1 MNNNDLNMNL
11 PEQRPENQNDTAIW
25 ERFLKGDKLAFEELM
40 KTHFTALFHYGT
52 KFSKEQE
59 FIKDCIQDL
68 FLQLW
73 ESRQNLAP
81 VVVVKSYLMASLRRR
96 IHRATL
102 PIHFSEVL
110 MESKDIF
117 EIEFSI
123 EEKFIQNE
131 STLALTLKIKY
142 AIEMLPKRQKEVIYL
157 KFFQELEREQ
167 IAKIMDIAP
176 QTVSNLLQMAV
187 KQLKK
192 RWITD
197 LISSLTLV
205 LMN

>member
-1 MNNNDLNMNL
+1 MNL
-11 PEQRPENQNDTAIW
+11 SKQSPENHIDNIIW
-25 ERFLKGDKLAFEELM
+25 ERLLKGNKMAFEELM

-52 KFSKEQE
+52 KFSKDKE

-68 FLQLW
+68 FLQVW
-73 ESRQNLAP
+73 ESRQNLSDD
-81 VVVVKSYLMASLRRR
+81 VMVKPYLMASLRRR

-102 PIHFSEVL
+102 PIHFSEV
-110 MESKDIF
+110 ESKDLF
-117 EIEFSI
+117 DIEFSI

-131 STLALTLKIKY
+131 STLVLTQKIKL
-142 AIEMLPKRQKEVIYL
+142 ALEMLPKRQKEVIYL

-192 RWITD
+192 HWITE
-197 LISSLTLV
+197 LV
-205 LMN
+205 S

>member
-1 MNNNDLNMNL
+1 MNL
-11 PEQRPENQNDTAIW
+11 AEQRPENQIDTVIW
-25 ERFLKGDKLAFEELM
+25 ERFLEGDKMAFEELL
-40 KTHFTALFHYGT
+40 KTHFKALFHYGT
-52 KFSKEQE
+52 KFSKDQE

-73 ESRQNLAP
+73 ESRQNLSSN
-81 VVVVKSYLMASLRRR
+81 VVVKPYLMASLRRR

-102 PIHFSEVL
+102 PIHFSDVL
-110 MESKDIF
+110 LESKNIF

-123 EEKFIQNE
+123 EEQLIQHE
-131 STLALTLKIKY
+131 TTVVLTQKIKH
-142 AIEMLPKRQKEVIYL
+142 ALEVLPKRQKEVIYL
-157 KFFQELEREQ
+157 KFFQELDREQ

-192 RWITD
+192 SWIAEIYSF
-197 LISSLTLV
+197 LFLWVSF
-205 LMN
+205 

>member
-1 MNNNDLNMNL
+1 MNL
-11 PEQRPENQNDTAIW
+11 SEQRPENQIDTIIW
-25 ERFLKGDKLAFEELM
+25 EKFLKGNKAAFEELM
-40 KTHFTALFHYGT
+40 KTYFTTLFHYGT
-52 KFSKEQE
+52 KFSKDKE

-73 ESRQNLAP
+73 ESRQNLSNG
-81 VVVVKSYLMASLRRR
+81 VKVKPYLMASLRRR
-96 IHRATL
+96 IHRAML
-102 PIHFSEVL
+102 PIHFSDVL
-110 MESKDIF
+110 MESKDTF

-131 STLALTLKIKY
+131 STLVLTQKINQAL
-142 AIEMLPKRQKEVIYL
+142 EMLPKRQREVIYL
-157 KFFQELEREQ
+157 KFFQELERDQ

-192 RWITD
+192 RWITE
-197 LISSLTLV
+197 LIYSLTLI
-205 LMN
+205 LIS

>member
-1 MNNNDLNMNL
+1 MNL
-11 PEQRPENQNDTAIW
+11 SQQHPENHIDNIIW
-25 ERFLKGDKLAFEELM
+25 DRFLKGDKIAFEELM

-52 KFSKEQE
+52 KFSKDKE

-73 ESRQNLAP
+73 ESRQNLSND
-81 VVVVKSYLMASLRRR
+81 VRVKPYLMASLRRR

-102 PIHFSEVL
+102 PIHFSDAL
-110 MESKDIF
+110 TDSKDIF

-123 EEKFIQNE
+123 EEKFIQDE
-131 STLALTLKIKY
+131 STLVLTQKIKY
-142 AIEMLPKRQKEVIYL
+142 VLERLPKRQKEVIYL

-167 IAKIMDIAP
+167 IAKIMDVAP

-192 RWITD
+192 RWVTE
-197 LISSLTLV
+197 LISLLIIF
-205 LMN
+205 LIN

>member
-1 MNNNDLNMNL
+1 
-11 PEQRPENQNDTAIW
+11 
-25 ERFLKGDKLAFEELM
+25 
-40 KTHFTALFHYGT
+40 
-52 KFSKEQE
+52 
-59 FIKDCIQDL
+59 
-68 FLQLW
+68 
-73 ESRQNLAP
+73 
-81 VVVVKSYLMASLRRR
+81 
-96 IHRATL
+96 
-102 PIHFSEVL
+102 

>member
-1 MNNNDLNMNL
+1 MNL
-11 PEQRPENQNDTAIW
+11 SEQRPENHIDDIIW
-25 ERFLKGDKLAFEELM
+25 DRFLRGDKIAFEELM
-40 KTHFTALFHYGT
+40 KTYFTALFHYGT
-52 KFSKEQE
+52 KFSKDKE

-73 ESRQNLAP
+73 ESRQNLSDN
-81 VVVVKSYLMASLRRR
+81 VMVKSYLMASLRRR

-102 PIHFSEVL
+102 PIHFSDAL
-110 MESKDIF
+110 TESKNIF

-123 EEKFIQNE
+123 EEKFIQQE
-131 STLALTLKIKY
+131 STLVLTQKIKH
-142 AIEMLPKRQKEVIYL
+142 ALEMLPKRQKEVIYL

-167 IAKIMDIAP
+167 IAKIMDVAP

-192 RWITD
+192 RWIAE
-197 LISSLTLV
+197 LISSLIL
-205 LMN
+205 LLIG